1 LQLKNFTLIIAEDL
15 YKTIPYPKNQRN
27 MLRRRTAVYVAPSE
41 TVGHDLVF
49 RHYTNKVVVGKY
61 PETKMAGTA
70 ETKRQKSEKKPGR

>member
-1 LQLKNFTLIIAEDL
+1 
-15 YKTIPYPKNQRN
+15 

-61 PETKMAGTA
+61 PETKMTETAGKLKDKR
-70 ETKRQKSEKKPGR
+70 TKKHSG